1 MLVKGLYLTKNPKE
15 LATRRLTEEI
25 PSINKQPLGDF
36 ILTFINRTGDQD
48 LIDVKA

>member
-25 PSINKQPLGDF
+25 PSINKQPLGDI
-36 ILTFINRTGDQD
+36 ILTEYKNITNIAIARTQ
-48 LIDVKA
+48 